1 MKQDMCENQEYM
13 KLPPD
18 LATPGLFLLE
28 KKESLRGRRGSQ
40 SSPGLALGKAT

>member
-28 KKESLRGRRGSQ
+28 EKEGLCGRRGSQ
-40 SSPGLALGKAT
+40 SSPGSVALGK